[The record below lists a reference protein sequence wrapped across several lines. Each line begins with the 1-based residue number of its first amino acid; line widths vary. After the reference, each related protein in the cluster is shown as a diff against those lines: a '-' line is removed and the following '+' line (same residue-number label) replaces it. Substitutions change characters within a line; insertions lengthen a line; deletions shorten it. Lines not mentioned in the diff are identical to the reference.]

1 MMLLISVSNEKKIQC
16 IPKVQENSPNN
27 YKKVTFLMM
36 VFKSFLQ

>member
-1 MMLLISVSNEKKIQC
+1 MLFISVSNEKKKIQC

-27 YKKVTFLMM
+27 YKKVTFLIM